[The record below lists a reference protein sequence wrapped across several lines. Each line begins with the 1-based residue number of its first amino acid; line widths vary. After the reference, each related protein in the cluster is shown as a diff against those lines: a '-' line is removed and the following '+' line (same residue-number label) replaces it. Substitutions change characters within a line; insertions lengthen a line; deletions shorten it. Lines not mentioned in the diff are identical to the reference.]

1 MKEQFIKTVEQL
13 GYEVKLNDYD
23 KDNYIRIEIKEK
35 SSDECFELFCDFFVH
50 CSYISWKMN
59 YGFFACD
66 DACIKACVDFLK
78 SVPQNQDHYL
88 LLQFTNI
95 LYAHKEKALE
105 KIQKSGICFKHPFEI
120 EAKELKKLRDQ
131 DSTFYDVNYY
141 ITQNDMEH
149 IASLTPFIE
158 ELDQTI
164 AQCEEKELLFKY
176 QKKHDFLYWFYIE
189 GQEEKIES
197 SISPK
202 GFTLKIGEEIVSINE
217 KGQMQEFFSSY
228 IEKVKKK
235 RRIKNVLNPPTYF
248 YDKWIEVDRDKAI
261 YQSLSRYLT
270 PIEIEEFA
278 ATMIKNG
285 DEGHHIEEEE
295 WLFFYQEKVILF
307 SMNDKKVFV
316 CEKNDTWKETI
327 SLKLAAL
334 KKERVDNQL
343 KDIS

>member
-1 MKEQFIKTVEQL
+1 MKKRLMDTMEQL
-13 GYEVKLNDYD
+13 GYEIELNDYV
-23 KDNYIRIEIKEK
+23 KDNYIRMEIKEK
-35 SSDECFELFCDFFVH
+35 SSGECFELFCDFFVH

-59 YGFFACD
+59 HVFFICD
-66 DACIKACVDFLK
+66 DRCIKACVDFLK
-78 SVPQNQDHYL
+78 SVPQNQDRYL

-95 LYAHKEKALE
+95 LYADKEKALE
-105 KIQKSGICFKHPFEI
+105 KIRKSGILFKHPFEK
-120 EAKELKKLRDQ
+120 EALELKKLRDE

-141 ITQNDMEH
+141 IIQEDMEH
-149 IASLTPFIE
+149 IVSLTPFIE
-158 ELDQTI
+158 ELNQTM
-164 AQCEEKELLFKY
+164 EECNKKELLFGY
-176 QKKHDFLYWFYIE
+176 QKKHDFLYWIYIS

-202 GFTLKIGEEIVSINE
+202 GFTLKIGEESVLINE
-217 KGQMQEFFSSY
+217 KGQMRKVFSSY

-248 YDKWIEVDRDKAI
+248 YDKWIEVDRDKTI
-261 YQSLSRYLT
+261 YQSLNQYLT

-278 ATMIKNG
+278 ATMVKNG
-285 DEGHHIEEEE
+285 DEGHHIEDEE

-307 SMNDKKVFV
+307 SMNDKIVFI

-327 SLKLAAL
+327 SLKLAAF
-334 KKERVDNQL
+334 KKERVDHQL